1 MSIFIIQVEKYC
13 NYFSSNTKMSLS
25 NARMKVATH
34 VLYLVPTSLFITGD
48 YGLLW
53 YRIQTKLILDEISNI
68 PCVKKKK
75 KKSSKVW
82 GLLSLAKTNIF
93 CFSFLDRIS
102 KVFTLVYANLILTSL
117 ETCNNVE
124 VCWNPLATFELI
136 FFLDTRYM
144 Y

>member
-1 MSIFIIQVEKYC
+1 
-13 NYFSSNTKMSLS
+13 MSLS

-75 KKSSKVW
+75 KKSSKV
-82 GLLSLAKTNIF
+82 
-93 CFSFLDRIS
+93 
-102 KVFTLVYANLILTSL
+102 
-117 ETCNNVE
+117 
-124 VCWNPLATFELI
+124 
-136 FFLDTRYM
+136 
-144 Y
+144 